1 MLEVINHSVYKCLI
15 ELKDMKLRNFLSSKS
30 LMSIADK
37 RHLPFMHMNK
47 IAFLTVILASSIVA
61 ILLNAN
67 LGSNGDDAFATT
79 ISNDTQN
86 QLTSSQQQ
94 VSQQLQPNMDAKSIF
109 DTKTAVLGNNV
120 KNFVILIPDEA
131 HHGNGEAKENRF
143 IVQSFLPE
151 KAVVNRGTQV
161 IWFSGDVSH
170 EHRIILNGES
180 NSFTPNPYESGG
192 IAENSAST
200 PVVFNSVGEY
210 GYTSPDVSPI
220 FHSPL

>member
-1 MLEVINHSVYKCLI
+1 MI
-15 ELKDMKLRNFLSSKS
+15 ELKDMKLRNILSSKS
-30 LMSIADK
+30 LMSVADK

-67 LGSNGDDAFATT
+67 LGSIGDDAFATT

-120 KNFVILIPDEA
+120 KNLVILIPDEA
-131 HHGNGEAKENRF
+131 HHGNGEPKENRF

-151 KAVVNRGTQV
+151 K
-161 IWFSGDVSH
+161 DCC
-170 EHRIILNGES
+170 E
-180 NSFTPNPYESGG
+180 
-192 IAENSAST
+192 
-200 PVVFNSVGEY
+200 
-210 GYTSPDVSPI
+210 
-220 FHSPL
+220 